1 MIQGILLGLA
11 AALLQSLSYIA
22 SGAFVRTYQRA
33 SLALLTR
40 GYVLMGLFSALAL
53 PWVWPAQTAPAFH
66 EYVRPMVLCTAFC
79 LLGQGAMFLTLK
91 TTEASRIAPLLSLK
105 ILMLAV
111 LSLVLGIERYSG
123 TQWAGIALA
132 VGAALLL
139 GRAGTALPLRGVFW
153 LLFACASYATS
164 DYFIRVQ
171 FPIFSPHASFVR
183 ASITITLLSYVTG
196 GLFGLAVLP
205 FAGRFP
211 WKVWTRY
218 ALPFSVAWLGAMLCL
233 FACFGLI
240 GLVYGNIVQ
249 STRGLMSI
257 GIGYLLARAGFVH
270 IEARVS
276 RGTTL
281 RRLAAGLLML
291 LAVVLFSRGG

>member
-1 MIQGILLGLA
+1 MLPGVLLGLS

-22 SGAFVRTYQRA
+22 SGAFVRTYRHG

-40 GYVLMGLFSALAL
+40 GYVLMGLFSTLAL
-53 PWVWPAQTAPAFH
+53 PWVWPAESAPAFH

-79 LLGQGAMFLTLK
+79 LLGQGGLFLTLK
-91 TTEASRIAPLLSLK
+91 TTEASRVAPLLSLK
-105 ILMLAV
+105 ILLLAL
-111 LSLVLGIERYSG
+111 LSLALGIERYTG
-123 TQWAGIALA
+123 TQWAGIALSL
-132 VGAALLL
+132 GAAFLLSRS
-139 GRAGTALPLRGVFW
+139 GAPLPLAGAFW
-153 LLFACASYATS
+153 LLFTCAAYATS
-164 DYFIRVQ
+164 DYFIRAQ
-171 FPIFSPHASFVR
+171 FPIFAPHASFVR

-196 GLFGLAVLP
+196 GLFGIAALP

-211 WKVWTRY
+211 WKVWTHY
-218 ALPFSVAWLGAMLCL
+218 ALPFSLAWLGAMLCL

-270 IEARVS
+270 LEAKVS
-276 RGTTL
+276 RGTMA
-281 RRLAAGLLML
+281 RRVAAALLML
-291 LAVVLFSRGG
+291 LAVVLFSQGG